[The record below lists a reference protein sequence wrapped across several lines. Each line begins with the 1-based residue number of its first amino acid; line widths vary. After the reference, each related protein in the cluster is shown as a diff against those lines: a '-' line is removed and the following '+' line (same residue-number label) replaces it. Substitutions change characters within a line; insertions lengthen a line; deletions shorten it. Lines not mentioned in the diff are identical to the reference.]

1 MATIDG
7 TGSTTSTRPEI
18 QEQAGKILAQF
29 AGYVGFKTIE
39 MGLKNGLLET
49 LRQHPDGLTADEL
62 ASEADTEKFYT
73 GVWGK
78 AAYGA
83 GLLELNG
90 ADKYILAPHMDKL
103 LLDADFPGYVG
114 GIVKVFGQPEIF
126 DKFNENLPS
135 GKRTWWDKVSPEF
148 IDAVSGTGRPFYN
161 RLIPGGLSKI
171 PGLVEKLE
179 AGASVLE
186 LASGAGHGLVKLA
199 GHYPNISI
207 TGLDG
212 DAYSISL
219 AEGRIS
225 DAGLTD
231 RVSFSQS
238 TLEGFDEREK
248 YDLIF
253 INISWHEARDID
265 RATENVRN
273 ALNPGGY
280 FVISDFPFPDDH
292 EGLRTTPAR
301 VMSGIQYF
309 EAQIDDQLVSTETFV
324 KLLQDHGFEGVDSFI
339 ISPVHN
345 VIYAHK

>member
-1 MATIDG
+1 MT
-7 TGSTTSTRPEI
+7 TGQPDVP
-18 QEQAGKILAQF
+18 EQAGKILAQF

-39 MGLKNGLLET
+39 MGLNNGLFEA
-49 LRQHPDGLTADEL
+49 LRQHPDGLTTDEL
-62 ASEADTEKFYT
+62 ASEAGTDKFYT
-73 GVWGK
+73 GVWSQ

-83 GLLELNG
+83 GVLEQSG
-90 ADKYILAPHMDKL
+90 ADKYVLAPHMDKL

-114 GIVKVFGQPEIF
+114 GIVTVFGQPEMF
-126 DKFNENLPS
+126 DSFNENLPS
-135 GKRTWWDKVSPEF
+135 GKRTWWDEVSPEF
-148 IDAVSGTGRPFYN
+148 IGAVSGTGRPFYN
-161 RLIPGGLSKI
+161 RMIPGGLSKI

-179 AGASVLE
+179 SGASVLE

-199 GHYPNISI
+199 AQYPNITI

-212 DAYSISL
+212 DAYSIDL
-219 AEGRIS
+219 ARGTVA

-231 RVSFSQS
+231 RVSFMQS
-238 TLEGFDEREK
+238 TLEDLDEHDK
-248 YDLIF
+248 YDFIF

-265 RATENVRN
+265 RATDNVRN
-273 ALNPGGY
+273 ALNSGGY

-292 EGLRTTPAR
+292 EGLRTIPAR

-324 KLLQDHGFEGVDSFI
+324 KLLKNHGFQHVDSFI

-345 VIYAHK
+345 VIFGRK